1 MLFSLLADDNGNAWI
16 SYVLIGVLVV
26 ILIGSMILMNRRSKK
41 REKEAQDLIDAVKP
55 GNKVTTIGGIAGIV
69 VEVNSEDNT
78 FVLETGSEDH
88 GKCFIK
94 FIRQAIYESDAVVD
108 KNDKKD
114 EKDAKDEKVEET
126 TEAVPEAVG
135 EAPAEEQT
143 ETAPVAEGDTSAADE
158 NAVAE
163 EAPVEEAPAEEAK
176 PKKKSSKKQK

>member
-1 MLFSLLADDNGNAWI
+1 MLFSLLADEGSNNNTWI

-55 GNKVTTIGGIAGIV
+55 GNKVTTIGGVVGIV
-69 VEVNSEDNT
+69 VEVNPEDNT

-114 EKDAKDEKVEET
+114 EKIEET
-126 TEAVPEAVG
+126 AEAAPEVAG
-135 EAPAEEQT
+135 KAPVEEQT

-158 NAVAE
+158 NAVAG
-163 EAPVEEAPAEEAK
+163 EAPVEEAK